1 MVIFFLKSGTIS
13 SRTISLPLDLAM
25 ARRVG
30 LTTVISRFSPQEG
43 FAPPPSTPTTSLVP
57 DFTDGEQTSINKV
70 KESEARYGEK
80 TKKQQQQQQQSPKTM
95 KTKKKKMLKPKTTM
109 RTKKNKSKP
118 STIVK
123 SPRKKALALAQVIKG
138 HKGVAVSKST
148 TLRNLIRKV
157 WWAKKPLLELLRTSF
172 RLVGD
177 GDFLNKKTTLLSLM
191 RNVPFAK
198 QPLVNLLGNK
208 IA

>member
-1 MVIFFLKSGTIS
+1 
-13 SRTISLPLDLAM
+13 M

-30 LTTVISRFSPQEG
+30 LTTVISRFPPQEG

-70 KESEARYGEK
+70 KESEAGYGEK

-95 KTKKKKMLKPKTTM
+95 KTRKKKMLKPKTVVT
-109 RTKKNKSKP
+109 TKKNKSTP
-118 STIVK
+118 SFK

-148 TLRNLIRKV
+148 TLRSLIRKV

>member
-1 MVIFFLKSGTIS
+1 
-13 SRTISLPLDLAM
+13 M

-30 LTTVISRFSPQEG
+30 LTTVISRFPPQEDL
-43 FAPPPSTPTTSLVP
+43 APPPTTPTLSLGP
-57 DFTDGEQTSINKV
+57 DDFTEGEETRSINKV
-70 KESEARYGEK
+70 KDSEARYGEK
-80 TKKQQQQQQQSPKTM
+80 TKQQPSPKTM
-95 KTKKKKMLKPKTTM
+95 KTKKKKLRPKTTR

-118 STIVK
+118 SFK
-123 SPRKKALALAQVIKG
+123 SPRKKALVLAQVIKG

-148 TLRNLIRKV
+148 TLRSLIRKV

-172 RLVGD
+172 RLAGD

-191 RNVPFAK
+191 RHVPFAK

>member
-1 MVIFFLKSGTIS
+1 
-13 SRTISLPLDLAM
+13 M

-30 LTTVISRFSPQEG
+30 LTTVISRFPPQEG
-43 FAPPPSTPTTSLVP
+43 FAPPPSTPTTSLGP
-57 DFTDGEQTSINKV
+57 DFTDGELTSINKV
-70 KESEARYGEK
+70 KDLEARYGEK
-80 TKKQQQQQQQSPKTM
+80 TKQQQQPSPKTM
-95 KTKKKKMLKPKTTM
+95 KTKKKKKMLKPKTTVT
-109 RTKKNKSKP
+109 TKKNKSKP
-118 STIVK
+118 SFK

-148 TLRNLIRKV
+148 TLRSLIRKV
-157 WWAKKPLLELLRTSF
+157 WWASF

-177 GDFLNKKTTLLSLM
+177 GDFLNKKTMLLSLM